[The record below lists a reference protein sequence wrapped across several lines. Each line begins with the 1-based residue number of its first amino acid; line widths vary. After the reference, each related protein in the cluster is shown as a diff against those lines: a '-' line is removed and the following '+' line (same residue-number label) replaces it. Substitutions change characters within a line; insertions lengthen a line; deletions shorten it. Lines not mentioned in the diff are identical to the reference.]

1 MEEKNKKLLDKITFL
16 EGAIERNKMAGR
28 PVGQLKRQLKQAQHE
43 LKKIETQNTKNM
55 AVKLT
60 QEQVDEMYKLHKS
73 RRKTLLQLSDEFGVS
88 DSLISQ
94 IIRGKHKKYIPSDL
108 RTPECEATPIP
119 ETEPCEPAK
128 KSHAP
133 GFGEIVA
140 EMEESGAVP
149 KPASKPK
156 QEKAKPAAPQPV
168 KVDINLTQENI
179 FEALTG
185 SMLAMV
191 NKQIAKD
198 LGNIVTKEVAEQV
211 ASLQPNVVKIGERV
225 EVKMDDTLHK
235 DFEECLF
242 ILNQE
247 KQLYMS
253 GAAGTGKTTMGE
265 KLAKA
270 MELPFGHISCSAGMS
285 EAHVL
290 GRMLFDGN
298 FVGTSF
304 LEIFENGGVFL
315 FDEIDAADPNLLLV
329 INSAL
334 ANGIMSVPNRQE
346 NPIAKRHENCYIICA
361 GNTWGSGSSEYHG
374 RNYLDA
380 AFIDRFSMSKVH
392 VSYDEELEKKI
403 TKNDSITTVMQDI
416 RKNITKTNI
425 DRMVSTRTIVSAY
438 KHKVAGRNVG
448 QIVNRFTEDWTEEE
462 KKKGLEG
469 INLSI

>member
-1 MEEKNKKLLDKITFL
+1 MKLQKLMDKVAFL
-16 EGAIERNKMAGR
+16 KDAIERNEMAGK
-28 PVGQLKRQLKQAQHE
+28 PVGQLKKLKKQFKQAQHE
-43 LKKIETQNTKNM
+43 LNKLLKTEKTKDM
-55 AVKLT
+55 AVKLN
-60 QEQVDEMYKLHKS
+60 QEQVDEMYRLHKG
-73 RRKTLLQLSDEFGVS
+73 RHKTLLQLSEQFGVS

-94 IIRGKHKKYIPSDL
+94 IVRGQHGKYTPSQLKEEAKEEKSYPVEEKK
-108 RTPECEATPIP
+108 T
-119 ETEPCEPAK
+119 
-128 KSHAP
+128 AP
-133 GFGEIVA
+133 GFGDIVT
-140 EMEESGAVP
+140 EMENSGAVP
-149 KPASKPK
+149 KPKQAEKPQETSSK
-156 QEKAKPAAPQPV
+156 APQPV
-168 KVDINLTQENI
+168 KVDIKLTNEDI

-185 SMLAMV
+185 SMLTMV
-191 NKQIAKD
+191 NKQIATSLAK
-198 LGNIVTKEVAEQV
+198 VVQSEVAEQV
-211 ASLQPNVVKIGERV
+211 AVLKPNVIKIGERP
-225 EVKMDDTLHK
+225 EVKMQGTLHK

-242 ILNQE
+242 ILTQE

-270 MELPFGHISCSAGMS
+270 MDLPFGHISCSAGMS

-304 LEIFENGGVFL
+304 LDVFEKGGIFL

-334 ANGIMSVPNRQE
+334 ANGILSVPNRTE
-346 NPIAKRHENCYIICA
+346 NPLAKRHENCYIICA
-361 GNTWGSGSSEYHG
+361 GNTWGSGSAEYHG

-392 VSYDEELEKKI
+392 VTYDEDLEKEI
-403 TKNDSITTVMQDI
+403 TGNDPITSVMQDI
-416 RKNITKTNI
+416 RKNVGKTNL
-425 DRMVSTRTIVSAY
+425 DRIVSTRTIVSAY
-438 KHKVAGRNVG
+438 KHKIAGKTVG

-462 KKKGLEG
+462 KKKGLEN